1 MKKQLLSM
9 SLLVSL
15 AAASFSANA
24 AMILGI
30 DAGYYVWQP
39 TVSGSLDNGATDVD
53 TTAGGS
59 YSDGTNAVTYLA
71 FEHPVPFVPNVKL
84 QMTEMA
90 ADGSAGN
97 AIDLAHTDSVFYYE
111 ILDNFVSVDV
121 GLVARAF
128 DGSFNISGT
137 PSVMDDTVY
146 MLYTAAE
153 VIIPFAG
160 LSVGMEINEDM
171 SFDDNAISDIKM
183 RLRYE
188 ILSGLGVE
196 LGQRT
201 VTMSLKESAPL
212 TKDLKFDGSY
222 IALTYTF

>member
-39 TVSGSLDNGATDVD
+39 TISGSVDNGATDVAA
-53 TTAGGS
+53 AG
-59 YSDGTNAVTYLA
+59 YTDGTNGVAYLA

-128 DGSFNISGT
+128 NGSFNIGGT

-212 TKDLKFDGSY
+212 TKDLKFDGTY
-222 IALTYTF
+222 IAVTYTF

>member
-1 MKKQLLSM
+1 MKKLVLSI
-9 SLLVSL
+9 SLLATL
-15 AAASFSANA
+15 AIASFSANA

-39 TVSGSLDNGATDVD
+39 SVSGSLDNGATEVD
-53 TTAGGS
+53 AAG
-59 YSDGTNAVTYLA
+59 YTDGTNGVTYLA
-71 FEHPVPFVPNVKL
+71 FEHPVPFIPNVKL

-90 ADGSAGN
+90 ADGSTGN
-97 AIDLAHTDSVFYYE
+97 AIDLSHTDSVFYYE
-111 ILDNFVSVDV
+111 ILDNFVSVDI
-121 GLVARAF
+121 GLIARAF
-128 DGSFNISGT
+128 DGSFNIGGT
-137 PSVMDDTVY
+137 PSIMDDTVY
-146 MLYTAAE
+146 MVYTAAE

-160 LSVGMEINEDM
+160 LSVGMEINNDM
-171 SFDDNAISDIKM
+171 GFDDNAIVDTKM

-212 TKDLKFDGSY
+212 TKDLKFDGTY